1 MKLYTRTQQVLLMV
15 LFILVTNMLP
25 AQKPTLPKD
34 FKPGQLPAPK
44 DLKVIEKKDTVKYVA
59 VPSTVRASGTI
70 ATADQ
75 LFLGQGYF
83 LVRSARD
90 YRYLTYLNPSTPDG
104 RVAVIWQYISSP
116 TQQHWT
122 FMMAPG
128 GFWKI
133 KSESGLFLMWSKTVG
148 GGYVTAIRADDN
160 TDKFLWQLEEAGDD
174 YYYIRSKQ
182 GVYLALNA
190 STTPDGTP
198 IVMSDIPDG
207 SVNKKWHLIKR
218 TGDRPVMTSFNP
230 VTSGFRFINTFNGE
244 DFIRWGGLCGG
255 MVYTAL
261 DYFNKHMPIP
271 RQSYTPANATTLQS
285 YIYQRQQHSMWNV
298 NEKWSELEVAFRIR
312 TGEVFR
318 WGIQGSGG
326 GRLEE
331 LKNAID
337 GGKSVPLGLFVGDA
351 PNINGSGN
359 GNHVILAVGYSLG
372 RYRGDFNGHPGDY
385 KIYAYDP
392 NKGNMLVTLVPNM
405 INQCYF
411 EVESGKAW
419 RTYFVNLK
427 YDYDHTPPAGIPNF
441 PEGEP
446 EGSIRH
452 LYAQFWT
459 GGDDLRGRND
469 NVGITVHYRDGTS
482 QAFGNVNELARWVD
496 NSTQTVHLG
505 LNRAVRKSDILH
517 FTLTTT
523 FGDQFDSDDWNLD
536 AIRITN
542 GAGGIVFAEES
553 APAGSYIMRFSGDEH
568 RQRFTVRVR

>member
-1 MKLYTRTQQVLLMV
+1 MKKYIRRQQVLFII
-15 LFILVTNMLP
+15 LFMLVPAILH
-25 AQKPTLPKD
+25 AQKPVVPKD

-44 DLKVIEKKDTVKYVA
+44 DLKVVEKKDSVGYVA
-59 VPSTVRASGTI
+59 VPPTVRVTATV

-75 LFLGQGYF
+75 LFFGQGFF
-83 LVRSARD
+83 LVPSARD
-90 YRYLTYLNPSTPDG
+90 YRYLTYLNPDVPDG
-104 RVAVIWQYISSP
+104 RVAVIWQFIDRP
-116 TQQHWT
+116 IQQHWK
-122 FMMAPG
+122 FILSPG

-133 KSESGLFLMWSKTVG
+133 KSESGLFLMSTKTVG
-148 GGYVTAIRADDN
+148 GGYATAIRADDN

-182 GVYLALNA
+182 GIYLALNVTH
-190 STTPDGTP
+190 TTDGSP
-198 IVMSDIPDG
+198 LVMSDVADG

-218 TGDRPVMTSFNP
+218 TGDGRVMTAFNP
-230 VTSGFRFINTFNGE
+230 VTQAFRFINTFNGE

-255 MVYTAL
+255 MVYTVL
-261 DYFNKHMPIP
+261 DYFNNRMPIP

-312 TGEVFR
+312 TGEIFR

-337 GGKSVPLGLFVGDA
+337 AGKSVPLGLFVGDA
-351 PNINGSGN
+351 PSVNGSGN
-359 GNHVILAVGYSLG
+359 GNHVILAVGYALG
-372 RYRGDFNGHPGDY
+372 RYRGDFTGHPGDY
-385 KIYAYDP
+385 KIFAYDP
-392 NKGNMLVTLVPNM
+392 NRGNRVVTLVPNM
-405 INQCYF
+405 IGQCYF
-411 EVESGKAW
+411 EIESGKAW
-419 RTYFVNLK
+419 RTYFVNTK
-427 YDYDHTPPAGIPNF
+427 HDNEHRPPAGIPNF
-441 PEGEP
+441 PEGER

-452 LYAQFWT
+452 LYATFLT

-482 QAFGNVNELARWVD
+482 QAFGNVNGLARWVD
-496 NSTQTVHLG
+496 NSTQTVHLE
-505 LNRAVRKSDILH
+505 LNRPVRKSDILH

-536 AIRITN
+536 GFSVTS
-542 GAGGIVFAEES
+542 GAGGIVFADQY
-553 APAGSYIMRFSGDEH
+553 APPGSYIMRFSGDRHE
-568 RQRFTVRVR
+568 QRFTVPVR